1 LFFLALA
8 DSGERKTT
16 VDGFFTKAIRQWEAE
31 QEEAHRPVVQAW
43 RAADDAW
50 KAERDGLLTAI
61 REASKRGK
69 DTAELKGKLADL
81 ETRKPER
88 PKVPQLL
95 IGDAT
100 SEALTWRLAHKW
112 PVGGLLS
119 AEAGVVF
126 GGHAMGRD
134 SIMRNLATLNSLWD
148 AAPMSVERKTSEC
161 FTIRAARLSACLA
174 AQPGTVRQW
183 LENCRGLARDSGFLA
198 RFLVAQPQSTQGRRM
213 FQEAPEHWPS
223 LSRFHRRLADL
234 LDYPLRFDER
244 GALAPVV
251 LNLDPAA
258 KAAWIE
264 FHDTIEAELAPGG
277 DMAEA
282 RDVASKAG
290 DNAARLAALFHVF
303 EHGPAGTVSA
313 DDMRRAAGIVAW
325 HLFEARRFLNQIA
338 VPEAVADAMAL
349 EAWMI
354 QRCKADHLAALPISL
369 LHKSAPNRLRKKA
382 PLEAALDELES
393 SYRIRRRREGK
404 KIEIEINP
412 EIMEAD
418 HGA

>member
-1 LFFLALA
+1 
-8 DSGERKTT
+8 
-16 VDGFFTKAIRQWEAE
+16 
-31 QEEAHRPVVQAW
+31 
-43 RAADDAW
+43 
-50 KAERDGLLTAI
+50 LTAI
-61 REASKRGK
+61 REASRRGK
-69 DTAELKGKLADL
+69 DTAELKTKLADL

-148 AAPMSVERKTSEC
+148 AAAMSVERKTSEC
-161 FTIRAARLSACLA
+161 FTLRAARLSACLA

-198 RFLVAQPQSTQGRRM
+198 RFLMAQPESTQGRRM
-213 FQEAPEHWPS
+213 FKEAPEHWPA

-234 LDYPLRFDER
+234 LDYPLRFDDL
-244 GALAPVV
+244 GNLAPVV
-251 LNLDPAA
+251 LDLDPEA
-258 KAAWIE
+258 KAVWVD
-264 FHDTIEAELAPGG
+264 FHNTVESELAPGG

-282 RDVASKAG
+282 RDVASKAA
-290 DNAARLAALFHVF
+290 DNAARMAALFHVF
-303 EHGPAGTVSA
+303 DHGPAGTIGA
-313 DDMRRAAGIVAW
+313 DLMRRAARIVAW
-325 HLFEARRFLNQIA
+325 HLYEARRFLNQIA
-338 VPEAVADAMAL
+338 IPEAVADAMTL
-349 EAWMI
+349 ETWI
-354 QRCKADHLAALPISL
+354 IERCKADHLAAVPIST
-369 LHKSAPNRLRKKA
+369 LHKSGPNRLRKKA
-382 PLEAALDELES
+382 PLEAALNELES
-393 SYRIRRRREGK
+393 AYRIRRRKDGR
-404 KIEIEINP
+404 KIKIDINP
-412 EIMEAD
+412 EIVRGS

>member
-1 LFFLALA
+1 
-8 DSGERKTT
+8 
-16 VDGFFTKAIRQWEAE
+16 
-31 QEEAHRPVVQAW
+31 
-43 RAADDAW
+43 
-50 KAERDGLLTAI
+50 
-61 REASKRGK
+61 
-69 DTAELKGKLADL
+69 
-81 ETRKPER
+81 
-88 PKVPQLL
+88 
-95 IGDAT
+95 
-100 SEALTWRLAHKW
+100 
-112 PVGGLLS
+112 
-119 AEAGVVF
+119 
-126 GGHAMGRD
+126 
-134 SIMRNLATLNSLWD
+134 
-148 AAPMSVERKTSEC
+148 
-161 FTIRAARLSACLA
+161 
-174 AQPGTVRQW
+174 
-183 LENCRGLARDSGFLA
+183 
-198 RFLVAQPQSTQGRRM
+198 
-213 FQEAPEHWPS
+213 
-223 LSRFHRRLADL
+223 
-234 LDYPLRFDER
+234 
-244 GALAPVV
+244 VV
-251 LNLDPAA
+251 LDLDPAA

-338 VPEAVADAMAL
+338 VPEAVADAIAL

-354 QRCKADHLAALPISL
+354 QKCKADHLAALPISV

-393 SYRIRRRREGK
+393 AYRIRRRREGK

-412 EIMEAD
+412 EIMGGD